1 MAENMLE
8 LIQVLPEPTK
18 LWAEAVKLSK
28 EDEDYHTLSENI
40 AQTGTHSF
48 SRLLI
53 EDGAGTEG
61 NFIVR
66 VNADNKI
73 DAALLYTYDHES
85 SLTAN
90 IGDSEGAQKQPAL
103 SGIPSEFDPVT
114 SDANSPLFWKY
125 EDFPATFTTIFA
137 TAAVWFVDGEWG
149 YADGLEE
156 AEDSAGELIE
166 ESQMVSQFRSVF
178 EEFRFANKL

>member
-8 LIQVLPEPTK
+8 LIQALPAPSK
-18 LWAEAVKLSK
+18 LWAEAIKLSK
-28 EDEDYHTLSENI
+28 EDEDYLTLSEDI
-40 AQTGTHSF
+40 AKTDAHTF

-53 EDGAGTEG
+53 EDGAGSEG
-61 NFIVR
+61 NMIVR
-66 VNADNKI
+66 LNADRKI

-90 IGDSEGAQKQPAL
+90 IGDVEGAQTQPAL
-103 SGIPSEFDPVT
+103 RGIPSEFDPVT
-114 SDANSPLFWKY
+114 SDADSPLFWKY
-125 EDFPATFTTIFA
+125 EDFPATFSTIFA
-137 TAAVWFVDGEWG
+137 TAAVWFIDGEWG
-149 YADGLEE
+149 YADGLEG

-178 EEFRFANKL
+178 EEFRFTNKL